1 MKIRTAIAIFVVG
14 ICGIFDGVV
23 GQFGGFGGGG
33 GGGGLLGAISNV
45 VPGGCPSPEPFK
57 NFELEEVP
65 RIIKLST
72 VLETLRNI

>member
-1 MKIRTAIAIFVVG
+1 MKTLTAIAIFVVG

-33 GGGGLLGAISNV
+33 GGGLLGAISNV
-45 VPGGCPSPEPFK
+45 VPGGCPSPEPVK

>member
-1 MKIRTAIAIFVVG
+1 MKTLTAIAIFVVG

-33 GGGGLLGAISNV
+33 GGGGGLLGAISNV
-45 VPGGCPSPEPFK
+45 VPGGCPSPEPVK

-65 RIIKLST
+65 
-72 VLETLRNI
+72 